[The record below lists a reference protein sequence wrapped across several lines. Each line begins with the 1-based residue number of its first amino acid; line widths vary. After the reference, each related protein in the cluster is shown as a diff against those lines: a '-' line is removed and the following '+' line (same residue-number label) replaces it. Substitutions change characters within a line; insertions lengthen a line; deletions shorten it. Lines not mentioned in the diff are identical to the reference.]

1 MKESKIVPRDIY
13 MTYDSMGR
21 LVHARTGADGT
32 DGFLRYIREDMTLVR
47 RQGLDPNLWLAHY
60 RFPDGRYAP
69 PMTEESIR
77 EYRTAV
83 ARAAELHGGQCL
95 HTASM
100 SDLFFCMTQNI
111 VPLTPASQRSRLA
124 LHEDYQPVAEYGKNM
139 PQPGAVIP
147 EYSSYTAVETKSG
160 VMLFSHTP
168 EGERQMKALEQYI
181 ENNFFNPAQPGGRI
195 SYYEVIADP
204 FTMQAHAD
212 KLNATSQ
219 EGFAEAYVAPSILE
233 QGRCMKTFDMDHS
246 AENYELFRRRNEPAA
261 SHKTFSEMTFG
272 ELWRHFTN
280 VRPGPKPGK
289 SECVEAD
296 MRGDS
301 EPEMTYK
308 VKIKA

>member
-69 PMTEESIR
+69 PMTEGSIR

-219 EGFAEAYVAPSILE
+219 EGFAEACVAPSILE